1 MDGTLGSRSIQFAA
15 YASLDRLQRNIRIFC
30 RGGALR
36 CLEVAATKKMDGPLP
51 DRPFRRPRRDRAQV
65 IVFET
70 FVSTLLI
77 LPPTEPIAVI
87 AATAISEAM
96 RVYSMAVAPRSFFIR
111 LRKMD
116 SMCISKDRK
125 STRLN

>member
-1 MDGTLGSRSIQFAA
+1 MDGTLGSRSMQFAA

-30 RGGALR
+30 HRGTSRGLKFA
-36 CLEVAATKKMDGPLP
+36 VTKKMGGPLP

-65 IVFET
+65 IAFET
-70 FVSTLLI
+70 FVSTPWI
-77 LPPTEPIAVI
+77 LVPTEPIAVI

-96 RVYSMAVAPRSFFIR
+96 SVYSMAVAPRSFFIR

-116 SMCISKDRK
+116 SMCISK
-125 STRLN
+125 

>member
-1 MDGTLGSRSIQFAA
+1 MDCTLGSRSMQFAA
-15 YASLDRLQRNIRIFC
+15 YASLERLQRNIRIFC
-30 RGGALR
+30 RRGVSR
-36 CLEVAATKKMDGPLP
+36 DPKVAITKKMGGPLP

-65 IVFET
+65 IEFET

-96 RVYSMAVAPRSFFIR
+96 RVYSIAVATRSFFMS
-111 LRKMD
+111 LRK
-116 SMCISKDRK
+116 
-125 STRLN
+125 